1 MTDTT
6 PAGQPP
12 DTIRWSYLALLVAA
26 AFSIIA
32 PLVLLTQRTYLETSQ
47 RKDDA
52 KAKPPVTDRTPQD
65 LHNLITDTMRLQLIL
80 GIIVAGALV
89 WVAIRLRAGSYRA
102 RWILFG
108 LYILLALGRISLI
121 GFFSVVSVFSS
132 APAVLKFST
141 FIGAIAFLA
150 AVILATL
157 RPSAEYVNRGRPPRR
172 PRTTAGTARPAPRA
186 ATDGGPRPGLFATL
200 FAPRPAPA
208 ADNPK
213 TSLTKKSA
221 DAANKPSGQP
231 MKRGKAKARTSTDT
245 PPATPTTPAT
255 AKKQAK
261 AKGR

>member
-47 RKDDA
+47 RKDDL
-52 KAKPPVTDRTPQD
+52 KAKPKVNRSAQD

-89 WVAIRLRAGSYRA
+89 WVAFRLRAGSYRA

-132 APAVLKFST
+132 APTALKLST

-172 PRTTAGTARPAPRA
+172 PRATAGTAPRA
-186 ATDGGPRPGLFATL
+186 ATEGGPRPGLFSAL

-213 TSLTKKSA
+213 TSLTKKPASA
-221 DAANKPSGQP
+221 ADKPSGQP
-231 MKRGKAKARTSTDT
+231 MKRGKAKARTSSDA
-245 PPATPTTPAT
+245 PPATPTPAAS

>member
-52 KAKPPVTDRTPQD
+52 KAKPPVTDRTSQD

-132 APAVLKFST
+132 APTALKLST

-150 AVILATL
+150 
-157 RPSAEYVNRGRPPRR
+157 
-172 PRTTAGTARPAPRA
+172 
-186 ATDGGPRPGLFATL
+186 
-200 FAPRPAPA
+200 
-208 ADNPK
+208 
-213 TSLTKKSA
+213 
-221 DAANKPSGQP
+221 
-231 MKRGKAKARTSTDT
+231 
-245 PPATPTTPAT
+245 
-255 AKKQAK
+255 
-261 AKGR
+261 

>member
-26 AFSIIA
+26 ASSIIA

-47 RKDDA
+47 IKDDA
-52 KAKPPVTDRTPQD
+52 KAKPPVNRSAPD

-89 WVAIRLRAGSYRA
+89 WVAFRLRAGSYRA

-132 APAVLKFST
+132 APTALKLST

-172 PRTTAGTARPAPRA
+172 PRTAAGSARPAPRA
-186 ATDGGPRPGLFATL
+186 ATDGGARPGLFSAL

-208 ADNPK
+208 ADSPK

-221 DAANKPSGQP
+221 DGANKPSGQP
-231 MKRGKAKARTSTDT
+231 MKRGKAKARTSSDVPPVAPT
-245 PPATPTTPAT
+245 PPAT